1 MKHRIIAIAI
11 CFAMLAAALVACG
24 VTYNEESSIN
34 ASGYV
39 YSPGGEVIAR
49 GKVTYWNA
57 FTSGR
62 AVVTINGVTYTTHLS
77 NVVIMEKSD
86 E

>member
-11 CFAMLAAALVACG
+11 CFAMLAACG
-24 VTYNEESSIN
+24 VTYDESSTN
-34 ASGYV
+34 VTGYV

-49 GKVTYWNA
+49 GKVTYWNV
-57 FTSGR
+57 FNSGR

-77 NVVIMEKSD
+77 NVVIMEKSN

>member
-11 CFAMLAAALVACG
+11 CFAMLAASLVACG
-24 VTYNEESSIN
+24 VTYDESSTN
-34 ASGYV
+34 VTGYV

-49 GKVTYWNA
+49 GKVTHYNV
-57 FTSGR
+57 FSSGR
-62 AVVTINGVTYTTHLS
+62 VIVTINGVTYSTHLS
-77 NVVIMEKSD
+77 NVVIMEKPN

>member
-11 CFAMLAAALVACG
+11 CFAMLAASLVACG
-24 VTYNEESSIN
+24 VTYDDESSIN

-49 GKVTYWNA
+49 GKVTYWNV
-57 FTSGR
+57 FNSGR

-77 NVVIMEKSD
+77 NVVIMEKSN

>member
-11 CFAMLAAALVACG
+11 CFAMLAATLVACG
-24 VTYNEESSIN
+24 VTYDESSTN
-34 ASGYV
+34 VTGYV

>member
-11 CFAMLAAALVACG
+11 CFAMLATALVACG
-24 VTYNEESSIN
+24 VTYDESSTN
-34 ASGYV
+34 VTGYV

-49 GKVTYWNA
+49 GKVTHYNV
-57 FTSGR
+57 FSSGR
-62 AVVTINGVTYTTHLS
+62 VIVTINGVTYSTHLS

>member
-24 VTYNEESSIN
+24 VTYDEKSSIN

-49 GKVTYWNA
+49 GKVTHYNV
-57 FTSGR
+57 FSSGR
-62 AVVTINGVTYTTHLS
+62 VIVTINGVTYSTHLS
-77 NVVIMEKSD
+77 NVVIMEKPN

>member
-11 CFAMLAAALVACG
+11 CFAMLAASLVACG
-24 VTYNEESSIN
+24 VTYDESSTN
-34 ASGYV
+34 VTGYV

-49 GKVTYWNA
+49 GKATHYNV

-62 AVVTINGVTYTTHLS
+62 VIVTINGVTYSTHIS

>member
-11 CFAMLAAALVACG
+11 CFAMLAATLVACG
-24 VTYNEESSIN
+24 VTYDESSTN
-34 ASGYV
+34 VTGYV

-49 GKVTYWNA
+49 GKVTYWNV
-57 FTSGR
+57 FNSGR
-62 AVVTINGVTYTTHLS
+62 AVVTINGVTYTTSIL
-77 NVVIMEKSD
+77 NVVIMEKPN

>member
-11 CFAMLAAALVACG
+11 CFAMLAASLVACG
-24 VTYNEESSIN
+24 VTYDDESSIN

-49 GKVTYWNA
+49 GKVTHYNV
-57 FTSGR
+57 FSSGR
-62 AVVTINGVTYTTHLS
+62 VIVTINGVTYTTHIS

>member
-1 MKHRIIAIAI
+1 MIHRIIAIAI
-11 CFAMLAAALVACG
+11 CFAMLAATLVACG
-24 VTYNEESSIN
+24 VTYDESSTN
-34 ASGYV
+34 VTGYV

-49 GKVTYWNA
+49 GKVTYWNV
-57 FTSGR
+57 FNSGR

-77 NVVIMEKSD
+77 NVVIMEKSN